1 MSRQP
6 KGNSI
11 YTTRALSFD
20 ELGVELIEK
29 WKQLDSETHVANPF
43 LSCGFVLSFLKNRPP
58 HQQPVF
64 LICQCRQ
71 SGKLLGMGV
80 FHQTRATKTLPLPHL
95 IPFQCEYALRHGFL
109 IAEGAT
115 SEFLSSLLDYMNHHQ
130 DRWFG
135 IEFPELRLEQE
146 WVTQLH
152 QQASSTGLG
161 CSFRLRPVY
170 ESPVVDLL
178 KLNEKELESNWS
190 ASRRKTMR
198 RNLKRLN
205 KRGKVEFRII
215 TDEKETPAALER
227 FLVVEGSGWKKNLG
241 TSLSSQQ
248 ADSDFVKSMVAELA
262 TQHRVFISELRVE
275 NDVAASAI
283 NLISGTEMFAFK
295 IGFNENYAEAS
306 PGVLHE
312 MHLAEHVC
320 EHFPQI
326 TRIDGCAKAD
336 SYLNQIWPDRIVIG
350 EGLLSVSKL
359 ARGTGKLLSKIRLFK
374 RWVAHL
380 LEK

>member
-1 MSRQP
+1 VSRQP

-71 SGKLLGMGV
+71 SGKLLGLGV

-248 ADSDFVKSMVAELA
+248 ADSVFVKSMVAELA
-262 TQHRVFISELRVE
+262 TQHRVFISELRVD

-312 MHLAEHVC
+312 MHLAEYVC

>member
-1 MSRQP
+1 MSRQLEG
-6 KGNSI
+6 KSI

-20 ELGVELIEK
+20 ELDVELIEK
-29 WKQLDSETHVANPF
+29 WKQFDLETHVANPF
-43 LSCGFVLSFLKNRPP
+43 LSSGFVLSFLKNRPP

-64 LICQCRQ
+64 LICQCSQ
-71 SGKLLGMGV
+71 SDKLIGLGV
-80 FHQTRATKTLPLPHL
+80 FHHVRATKVLPLPHL
-95 IPFQCEYALRHGFL
+95 VPFRCEYALRHGFL

-115 SEFLSSLLDYMNHHQ
+115 SVFFDSLLDYMNHHQ

-135 IEFPELRLEQE
+135 IEFPELCLEQE
-146 WVTQLH
+146 WVSQLH
-152 QQASSTGLG
+152 QQASSTGFG
-161 CSFRLRPVY
+161 CSFRLRPSF
-170 ESPVVDLL
+170 ESPVVDLI
-178 KLNEKELESNWS
+178 KLNENGLESNWS

-198 RNLKRLN
+198 RNLKRLK
-205 KRGKVEFRII
+205 KRGKVEFRLI
-215 TDEKETPAALER
+215 TAEKQMPAALER
-227 FLVVEGSGWKKNLG
+227 FLAVEGSGWKKNLG

-248 ADSDFVKSMVAELA
+248 ADRAFVKSMVAELA
-262 TQHRVFISELRVE
+262 PQQCVFISELRVE

-295 IGFNENYAEAS
+295 IGYNENYAEAS

-312 MHLAEHVC
+312 THLAEYVC
-320 EHFPQI
+320 KHFPQI

-336 SYLNQIWPDRIVIG
+336 SYLNQIWPDRIEIG

-374 RWVAHL
+374 RWAAHL